1 MPRRHA
7 VILCLYL
14 AVVFACWIDITLR
27 RTELISPVAEPLLT
41 VILCAGGLL
50 GIVPAILLFI
60 QARASQRAGLR
71 SQRPLLSLVVAL
83 IALPLICAMVS
94 GYAVERFTEVYAF
107 WGSDAVAAP
116 VLYPITAF
124 RTGRHGAHV
133 SLAHGMFDLPISFA
147 DEKLLR
153 ASPPPHRPWTQCL
166 RVLQQQQGDA
176 VRIVLP
182 TRPHRNVQ
190 SILPCPRSVAWLP

>member
-41 VILCAGGLL
+41 VMLCAGGLL

-94 GYAVERFTEVYAF
+94 GYTAERLTEMYAF
-107 WGSDAVAAP
+107 WGSDAVVAP

-124 RTGRHGAHV
+124 RTGRHGPYA
-133 SLAHGMFDLPISFA
+133 SLDHGAFDLPISFA
-147 DEKLLR
+147 DETLLK
-153 ASPPPHRPWTQCL
+153 ASPPSHQPWAHCL
-166 RVLQQQQGDA
+166 SVVRQQQGDA

-182 TRPHRNVQ
+182 PRPHRNVQ